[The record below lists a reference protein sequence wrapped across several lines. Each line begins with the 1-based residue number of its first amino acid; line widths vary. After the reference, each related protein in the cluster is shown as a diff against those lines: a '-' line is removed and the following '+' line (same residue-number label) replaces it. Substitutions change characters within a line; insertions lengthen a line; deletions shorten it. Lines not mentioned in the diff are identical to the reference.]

1 MKMVIK
7 KHRYIFVLCFIL
19 VSAFVPAQTA
29 QRIEQLLEKETVSYK
44 EAAWI
49 ILEATGKFSFA
60 NTDVISSPEKA
71 YQYAAENGWLP
82 KNITPDT
89 AATFEGVSLLIMRS
103 FGIKGGI
110 FYSIFKSPHYAYREL
125 VYRGIIQGKAS
136 PKKAIS
142 GDMLIFGTNQTI
154 MRQEED
160 NFDLVTK
167 INSMLKARELLNANA
182 ILTSEGVTI
191 IFSTPQFQAN
201 TAEFISAEKDDL
213 RKLADILKS
222 IAVWKVIVSGH
233 TALFGTEAA
242 QMETSLERAQ
252 AVKDYFISQGL
263 MTDDDIYIRGF
274 GAQRPIADNS
284 TSEGM
289 ARNRRVEITILE

>member
-1 MKMVIK
+1 MIIK
-7 KHRYIFVLCFIL
+7 KHRYIFVLYFIL
-19 VSAFVPAQTA
+19 VSTFVPAQTA
-29 QRIEQLLEKETVSYK
+29 QRIEQLLERETISYK

-60 NTDVISSPEKA
+60 NTDVVSSPEKA
-71 YQYAAENGWLP
+71 YQYAEENGWLP
-82 KNITPDT
+82 RNITPDT
-89 AATFEGVSLLIMRS
+89 TATFEGVSLLIMHS

-125 VYRGIIQGKAS
+125 VYRGIIQGKIS
-136 PKKAIS
+136 PKKAVS

-167 INSMLKARELLNANA
+167 INSMLKARELLNTNA

-191 IFSTPQFQAN
+191 IFSTSQFHAN
-201 TAEFISAEKDDL
+201 TAEFISTEMDSL

-222 IAVWKVIVSGH
+222 IAAGKIIISGH
-233 TALFGTEAA
+233 TALSGTEDA
-242 QMETSLERAQ
+242 QMETSIERAQ

-263 MTDDDIYIRGF
+263 MTNNDIYIRGF
-274 GAQRPIADNS
+274 GAQRPVADNN
-284 TSEGM
+284 TAEGM